1 VRGTEPQPAEAAGL
15 RFFKSRRLNP
25 AAAEAFGE
33 GGFSLIFAFVCDIR
47 IFNG

>member
-1 VRGTEPQPAEAAGL
+1 VTEPIS
-15 RFFKSRRLNP
+15 KSKLIEMPLSGSPRLNP

-33 GGFSLIFAFVCDIR
+33 GGFSLIFDLLCDIR